1 MLNKLIIVVSL
12 ILLAVSSRVGAQTE
26 MTDQQ
31 KFSYSVGFQV
41 GQQIFQRMQSSAD
54 IELDAA
60 AFAKAIE
67 DVFSGSEPKLAI
79 QEMQAILEA
88 ERSRRIEKQQ
98 ALGAQNEQR
107 GTEFMAANREQEGV
121 MATASGIQYRVIEAG
136 SGKQPGAED
145 TVVVHYAG
153 QLVDGTEFDSSYKRG
168 QPATFSL
175 SGIIKGWQE
184 ILQLMPEGA
193 KWEVVIPPAL
203 AYGPNGGSS
212 IGPNETLV
220 FTIELI
226 EVK

>member
-1 MLNKLIIVVSL
+1 
-12 ILLAVSSRVGAQTE
+12 

-54 IELDAA
+54 IDLDAA
-60 AFAKAIE
+60 AFAEAIE
-67 DVFSGSEPKLAI
+67 DVFSGGEPKLAVE
-79 QEMQAILEA
+79 EMQAVLEA
-88 ERSRRIEKQQ
+88 ERSRQIEKRQ

-107 GTEFMAANREQEGV
+107 GTEFMAANKAKDGV
-121 MATASGIQYRVIEAG
+121 EMTASGIHYRVIEAG

-175 SGIIKGWQE
+175 GGIIKGWQE
-184 ILQLMPEGA
+184 ILPLMQEGA
-193 KWEVVIPPAL
+193 KWEIVIPPAL
-203 AYGPNGGSS
+203 AYGPNGGGS